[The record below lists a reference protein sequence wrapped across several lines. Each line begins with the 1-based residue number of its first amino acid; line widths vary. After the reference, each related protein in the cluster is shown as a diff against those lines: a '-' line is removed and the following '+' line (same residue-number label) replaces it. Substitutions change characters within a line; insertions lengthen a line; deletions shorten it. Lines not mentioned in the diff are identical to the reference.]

1 MTLFLPEALCAV
13 PPEGGRQ
20 PWPGKASSTVALAWV
35 RAAVGRHRVPGCG
48 LLVGV
53 ALLWAG
59 ASWAADPAE
68 LARGKELFTKIQPA
82 CAVCHTL
89 QAAGAEGQV
98 GPVLDELKPDAGR
111 VLRAL
116 KAGIGAM
123 PSYAERMS
131 EKDMLAVAAFVA
143 QATGAAP

>member
-1 MTLFLPEALCAV
+1 MGGSNGARRLAAALGGAGACA
-13 PPEGGRQ
+13 
-20 PWPGKASSTVALAWV
+20 
-35 RAAVGRHRVPGCG
+35 RAAPP
-48 LLVGV
+48 
-53 ALLWAG
+53 
-59 ASWAADPAE
+59 DPAE
-68 LARGKELFTKIQPA
+68 LARGKELSTKIQPA

-116 KAGIGAM
+116 KAGIGVM

-131 EKDMLAVAAFVA
+131 EKDMLAVAQFVA
-143 QATGAAP
+143 HATGAAK

>member
-1 MTLFLPEALCAV
+1 M
-13 PPEGGRQ
+13 GRSN
-20 PWPGKASSTVALAWV
+20 GARRLA
-35 RAAVGRHRVPGCG
+35 AA
-48 LLVGV
+48 
-53 ALLWAG
+53 LWAAG
-59 ASWAADPAE
+59 ACASAAAADPAE

-116 KAGIGAM
+116 KAGIGVM

-131 EKDMLAVAAFVA
+131 EKDMLALAQFVA
-143 QATGAAP
+143 HATGAAK

>member
-1 MTLFLPEALCAV
+1 M
-13 PPEGGRQ
+13 GRSN
-20 PWPGKASSTVALAWV
+20 GARRLA
-35 RAAVGRHRVPGCG
+35 AA
-48 LLVGV
+48 
-53 ALLWAG
+53 LWAAG
-59 ASWAADPAE
+59 ACATAAAADPAE

-116 KAGIGAM
+116 KAGIGVM

-131 EKDMLAVAAFVA
+131 EKDMLAVAQFVA
-143 QATGAAP
+143 HATGAAK

>member
-1 MTLFLPEALCAV
+1 MGGLNRARRLAV
-13 PPEGGRQ
+13 
-20 PWPGKASSTVALAWV
+20 
-35 RAAVGRHRVPGCG
+35 AV
-48 LLVGV
+48 
-53 ALLWAG
+53 WSAG
-59 ASWAADPAE
+59 ACASALAADPAE

-116 KAGIGAM
+116 KAGIGVM

-131 EKDMLAVAAFVA
+131 EKDMLAVAQFVA
-143 QATGAAP
+143 HATGAAK

>member
-1 MTLFLPEALCAV
+1 M
-13 PPEGGRQ
+13 GRSNR
-20 PWPGKASSTVALAWV
+20 ARRLA
-35 RAAVGRHRVPGCG
+35 AA
-48 LLVGV
+48 
-53 ALLWAG
+53 LWAAG
-59 ASWAADPAE
+59 ACASAAAADPAE

-116 KAGIGAM
+116 KAGIGVM
-123 PSYAERMS
+123 PSYAERMT
-131 EKDMLAVAAFVA
+131 ENDMLALAQFVA
-143 QATGAAP
+143 HATGAAK

>member
-1 MTLFLPEALCAV
+1 M
-13 PPEGGRQ
+13 GGNNR
-20 PWPGKASSTVALAWV
+20 ARRLA
-35 RAAVGRHRVPGCG
+35 AA
-48 LLVGV
+48 
-53 ALLWAG
+53 LWAAG
-59 ASWAADPAE
+59 ACASAAAADPAE

-116 KAGIGAM
+116 KAGIGVM

-131 EKDMLAVAAFVA
+131 ENDMLAVAQFVA
-143 QATGAAP
+143 HATGAAK

>member
-1 MTLFLPEALCAV
+1 MSRSNGA
-13 PPEGGRQ
+13 RR
-20 PWPGKASSTVALAWV
+20 LA
-35 RAAVGRHRVPGCG
+35 AA
-48 LLVGV
+48 
-53 ALLWAG
+53 LWAAG
-59 ASWAADPAE
+59 ACASAAAADPAE

-116 KAGIGAM
+116 TYTVEALWRNAERAGVISPNM
-123 PSYAERMS
+123 PSRIREVLNPTMKR
-131 EKDMLAVAAFVA
+131 
-143 QATGAAP
+143 

>member
-1 MTLFLPEALCAV
+1 MPSRCRWPELVA
-13 PPEGGRQ
+13 Q
-20 PWPGKASSTVALAWV
+20 PTPLRRLAPAACALA
-35 RAAVGRHRVPGCG
+35 
-48 LLVGV
+48 L
-53 ALLWAG
+53 AG
-59 ASWAADPAE
+59 FANASWAADPAE
-68 LARGKELFTKIQPA
+68 LARGKELFIKIQPA

-116 KAGIGAM
+116 KAGIGVM

-131 EKDMLAVAAFVA
+131 EKDMLAVAQFVA
-143 QATGAAP
+143 HATGAAK

>member
-1 MTLFLPEALCAV
+1 M
-13 PPEGGRQ
+13 GGSNGARR
-20 PWPGKASSTVALAWV
+20 LA
-35 RAAVGRHRVPGCG
+35 AA
-48 LLVGV
+48 
-53 ALLWAG
+53 LWAAAAR
-59 ASWAADPAE
+59 ASAAAADPAE

-116 KAGIGAM
+116 KAGIGVM

-131 EKDMLAVAAFVA
+131 EKDMLAVAQFVA
-143 QATGAAP
+143 HATGAAK

>member
-1 MTLFLPEALCAV
+1 M
-13 PPEGGRQ
+13 GGSNGARR
-20 PWPGKASSTVALAWV
+20 LA
-35 RAAVGRHRVPGCG
+35 AA
-48 LLVGV
+48 
-53 ALLWAG
+53 LWAAG
-59 ASWAADPAE
+59 AYATAAAADPAE

-116 KAGIGAM
+116 KAGIGVM
-123 PSYAERMS
+123 PSYSERMS
-131 EKDMLAVAAFVA
+131 EKDMLAVAQFVA
-143 QATGAAP
+143 HATGAAK

>member
-1 MTLFLPEALCAV
+1 M
-13 PPEGGRQ
+13 GGRN
-20 PWPGKASSTVALAWV
+20 GARRLA
-35 RAAVGRHRVPGCG
+35 AA
-48 LLVGV
+48 
-53 ALLWAG
+53 LWAAG
-59 ASWAADPAE
+59 ACAPAGAADPAE

-116 KAGIGAM
+116 KAGIGVM

-131 EKDMLAVAAFVA
+131 EKDMQAVAQFVA
-143 QATGAAP
+143 HATGAAK

>member
-1 MTLFLPEALCAV
+1 M
-13 PPEGGRQ
+13 GGSNGARR
-20 PWPGKASSTVALAWV
+20 LA
-35 RAAVGRHRVPGCG
+35 AA
-48 LLVGV
+48 
-53 ALLWAG
+53 LWAAG
-59 ASWAADPAE
+59 ACASAAAADPAE

-98 GPVLDELKPDAGR
+98 GPVLDERKPDAGR

-116 KAGIGAM
+116 KAGIGVM

-131 EKDMLAVAAFVA
+131 EKDMQAVAQFVA
-143 QATGAAP
+143 HATGAAK

>member
-1 MTLFLPEALCAV
+1 M
-13 PPEGGRQ
+13 GGLNR
-20 PWPGKASSTVALAWV
+20 ARRLA
-35 RAAVGRHRVPGCG
+35 AA
-48 LLVGV
+48 
-53 ALLWAG
+53 LWAAG
-59 ASWAADPAE
+59 ACASAAAADPAE

-116 KAGIGAM
+116 KAGIGVM

-131 EKDMLAVAAFVA
+131 EKDMLAVAQFVA
-143 QATGAAP
+143 HATGAAK

>member
-1 MTLFLPEALCAV
+1 M
-13 PPEGGRQ
+13 GRSN
-20 PWPGKASSTVALAWV
+20 GARRLA
-35 RAAVGRHRVPGCG
+35 AA
-48 LLVGV
+48 
-53 ALLWAG
+53 LWAAG
-59 ASWAADPAE
+59 ACASAAAAAPAE

-116 KAGIGAM
+116 KAGIGVM

-131 EKDMLAVAAFVA
+131 EKDMLAVAQFVA
-143 QATGAAP
+143 HATGAAK

>member
-1 MTLFLPEALCAV
+1 M
-13 PPEGGRQ
+13 GGSNGARR
-20 PWPGKASSTVALAWV
+20 LA
-35 RAAVGRHRVPGCG
+35 AA
-48 LLVGV
+48 
-53 ALLWAG
+53 LWAAG
-59 ASWAADPAE
+59 ACASAAAADPAE

-116 KAGIGAM
+116 KAGIGVM

-131 EKDMLAVAAFVA
+131 EKYAQVNVVALALDMMIELPLKTVLRLIRQWGSFIDDRKDRI
-143 QATGAAP
+143 